1 LTSLNSRLK
10 SNVPGRRPLDRPV
23 QTGYEKARN
32 IDAQPEATPI
42 DGDLD
47 GTPSSNSN
55 GLDIPFV
62 PKYNSLQIL
71 DLHSH
76 NPIVSYRK
84 EVYSCTWA
92 DMIGSNMFFA
102 TPINQWPD
110 SEEPLEMLG
119 TSRVRLIGHK
129 AKAIVKGDV
138 TTEAS
143 ASNKRIFKGTN
154 VMPQHK
160 NANTAMKRQADFL
173 GRLMDAKKAKGDTD
187 TVRVLVPR
195 ASKTSTSAGASSSAE
210 DSARREELEKLNRRV
225 LRGDSRALA
234 KLQRM
239 YGHEDESANQDALNE
254 EQLGEEVRDVSSAL
268 PQLDDN
274 H

>member
-1 LTSLNSRLK
+1 MTSLNNRLK
-10 SNVPGRRPLDRPV
+10 SNVPGRRLLDRPV
-23 QTGYEKARN
+23 QTGHEKARN
-32 IDAQPEATPI
+32 IDAQLEATPI
-42 DGDLD
+42 DEDLD
-47 GTPSSNSN
+47 ATPSSDSN
-55 GLDIPFV
+55 GLDNPFGTAS
-62 PKYNSLQIL
+62 NSLQIL

-76 NPIVSYRK
+76 NPIVSYRN

-110 SEEPLEMLG
+110 SEEPVEMLG
-119 TSRVRLIGHK
+119 MSRVRLIGHK
-129 AKAIVKGDV
+129 AKAIVEQDV

-143 ASNKRIFKGTN
+143 ASNKRIFKDIN
-154 VMPQHK
+154 IMPQHK

-173 GRLMDAKKAKGDTD
+173 GRLTDAKKAKGDTD
-187 TVRVLVPR
+187 TVRVLVPGP
-195 ASKTSTSAGASSSAE
+195 SKTSTPAAASPSPE
-210 DSARREELEKLNRRV
+210 GSARREKLEELNKRAI
-225 LRGDSRALA
+225 RGDSRALA

-239 YGHEDESANQDALNE
+239 YGRESANPDALNE
-254 EQLGEEVRDVSSAL
+254 EQLDVDVRNVSSAP